1 MAEDFTLNFTGHI
14 THTHKLHRRI
24 TKHLQE
30 IGDIHSEMGGIY
42 NTWSLS
48 ESPLVSSLIEKTGEA
63 YDALSVCHGRVN
75 RIMEHDITETLK
87 QYVLYGSVVDQ
98 LLKWRNRRQVEAEN
112 IETSIDQKKLKIA
125 KLELAE
131 NEANRLNAV
140 IDYESSS
147 TVRQAAGI
155 MGKINS
161 LIDKDPEQTR
171 RNNLVKLK
179 EQLIDL
185 EKTIV
190 QKQQDV
196 QLANVEIQADLD
208 RFQIQK
214 IRDFK
219 QFWIDYARFMK
230 LYHAKCKE
238 IWSSV

>member
-1 MAEDFTLNFTGHI
+1 
-14 THTHKLHRRI
+14 
-24 TKHLQE
+24 
-30 IGDIHSEMGGIY
+30 MGGIY

-48 ESPLVSSLIEKTGEA
+48 ESPLVSPLIEKTGEA
-63 YDALSVCHGRVN
+63 YDALAVCYGRVN
-75 RIMEHDITETLK
+75 RIMDHDITEALK
-87 QYVLYGSVVDQ
+87 QYVLYGAAVDQ
-98 LLKWRNRRQVEAEN
+98 LLKWRNRRQVEAEST
-112 IETSIDQKKLKIA
+112 ETNIDQKKLKIA

-179 EQLIDL
+179 EQVIDL
-185 EKTIV
+185 EKSII
-190 QKQQDV
+190 QKQQDI
-196 QLANVEIQADLD
+196 QLANSEIQAELD

-214 IRDFK
+214 IRDFR
-219 QFWIDYARFMK
+219 QFWIDYARFQK

-238 IWSSV
+238 IWSNV